1 MKITRARRI
10 WWTLMHGEPREWL
23 AREEVAA
30 ALPVAVVLA
39 TAFVWVL
46 WKLGEL

>member
-1 MKITRARRI
+1 MTPTYRPQDWEPGSRQD
-10 WWTLMHGEPREWL
+10 WTNGEKL
-23 AREEVAA
+23 LCA
-30 ALPVAVVLA
+30 ALPVAVLLA